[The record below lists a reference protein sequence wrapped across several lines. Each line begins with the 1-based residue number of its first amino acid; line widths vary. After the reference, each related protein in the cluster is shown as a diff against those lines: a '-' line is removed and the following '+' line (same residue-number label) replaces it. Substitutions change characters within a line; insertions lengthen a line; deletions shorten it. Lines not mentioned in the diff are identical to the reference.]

1 MIPSPPPHF
10 LRSLAR
16 SSAPSSALG
25 RIAALARMSPA
36 EYVVRPAAIR
46 LLAAA
51 SAACSGRSP
60 NATTNRVAAPLRKS
74 RLVHRDDK
82 PFVPFAWH
90 LHEDGGMSQ
99 YLQQPS
105 NSFSALATWR
115 SHPFFAAQASPRQ
128 HLFFPFQDLLHHPID
143 FDFDRAHS
151 PRYEMKGTDATFEVL
166 LELPKGMKASDVQIR
181 VDDVSG
187 GLSIAGKTEQDTKGY
202 KFSSSLAQTF
212 SLDPS
217 VDTASMTA
225 KLDDSGILTISA
237 PKDPARV
244 RDRTRSIPVT
254 ATKAGPEPHDE
265 SDDIESTKHEGIVE
279 DRAA

>member
-1 MIPSPPPHF
+1 MITSPPPPHF
-10 LRSLAR
+10 LRSLAH

-25 RIAALARMSPA
+25 RIAALARMGPA
-36 EYVVRPAAIR
+36 EYVARPAAIR
-46 LLAAA
+46 LL
-51 SAACSGRSP
+51 
-60 NATTNRVAAPLRKS
+60 RVAAPLRKS
-74 RLVHRDDK
+74 RLVRRDDN
-82 PFVPFAWH
+82 PFIPFAWH
-90 LHEDGGMSQ
+90 MHEDDGGTTH

-128 HLFFPFQDLLHHPID
+128 HLLFPFQDLLHHPID

-151 PRYEMKGTDATFEVL
+151 PRYEMKGTDDTFEVL
-166 LELPKGMKASDVQIR
+166 LELPRGMKASDVQIR

-187 GLSIAGKTEQDTKGY
+187 GLSIAGTTEQDTKGY
-202 KFSSSLAQTF
+202 KFSSSFAQTF

-279 DRAA
+279 DKAA